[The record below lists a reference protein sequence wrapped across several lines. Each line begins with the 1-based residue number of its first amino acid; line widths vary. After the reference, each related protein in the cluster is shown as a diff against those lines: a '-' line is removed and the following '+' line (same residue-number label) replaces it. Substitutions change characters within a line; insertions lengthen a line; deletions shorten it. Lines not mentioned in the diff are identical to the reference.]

1 MIAKTGGILK
11 SLCFDFSG
19 KPSVLLLFDKLLNR
33 CVLLK
38 EILNSC
44 KMVNGKRGLLRM
56 VDQLVFA
63 NIASPVASITLP
75 QAILSVLLFMVIFF
89 GIGFLLNM
97 LLRMTW
103 LMAIVYPIIV
113 ILIIDDV
120 KFYQYVTKPVYAFQA
135 LGNKIVSLAMV
146 DIVILLGGF
155 AGAVISGFVMK
166 ALRRAG
172 YQMF

>member
-1 MIAKTGGILK
+1 
-11 SLCFDFSG
+11 
-19 KPSVLLLFDKLLNR
+19 
-33 CVLLK
+33 
-38 EILNSC
+38 
-44 KMVNGKRGLLRM
+44 MVN
-56 VDQLVFA
+56 QL

-120 KFYQYVTKPVYAFQA
+120 KFYQYITKPVYSFQA
-135 LGNKIVSLAMV
+135 LGNKLVSLAAV

-155 AGAVISGFVMK
+155 AGAIISGFVMK
-166 ALRRAG
+166 ALRKAG

>member
-1 MIAKTGGILK
+1 
-11 SLCFDFSG
+11 
-19 KPSVLLLFDKLLNR
+19 
-33 CVLLK
+33 
-38 EILNSC
+38 
-44 KMVNGKRGLLRM
+44 
-56 VDQLVFA
+56 
-63 NIASPVASITLP
+63 
-75 QAILSVLLFMVIFF
+75 MVIFF

>member
-1 MIAKTGGILK
+1 M
-11 SLCFDFSG
+11 
-19 KPSVLLLFDKLLNR
+19 
-33 CVLLK
+33 
-38 EILNSC
+38 
-44 KMVNGKRGLLRM
+44 NGKWGFLRM
-56 VDQLVFA
+56 VDQLVLA
-63 NIASPVASITLP
+63 NIASPVGSITLP

-103 LMAIVYPIIV
+103 LMAIVYPLIV

-120 KFYQYVTKPVYAFQA
+120 KFYQYITKPVYSFQA
-135 LGNKIVSLAMV
+135 LGSKLTSLAMV

-166 ALRRAG
+166 ALRKAG